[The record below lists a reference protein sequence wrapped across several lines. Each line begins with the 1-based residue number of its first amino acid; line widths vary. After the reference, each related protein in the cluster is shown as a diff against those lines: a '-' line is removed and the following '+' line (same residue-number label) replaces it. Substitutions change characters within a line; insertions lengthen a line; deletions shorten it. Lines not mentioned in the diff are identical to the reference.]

1 MRMRQRTID
10 TAILGRDYVRAL
22 RRLAKRSPGRP
33 SDADGIATVREEH
46 RLTGVPLIDILRRH
60 AAIALLESQGH
71 NPPSDLHIADTVA
84 QLKGTAG
91 VPSIQRLRKQIR
103 HTAQRLP
110 NKRRMAE

>member
-10 TAILGRDYVRAL
+10 TAILGRDYVRVL

-71 NPPSDLHIADTVA
+71 NPPTEHHIADTVA
-84 QLKGTAG
+84 QLKRDGGTSA
-91 VPSIQRLRKQIR
+91 IQGLRKQVRNTEAHITR
-103 HTAQRLP
+103 
-110 NKRRMAE
+110 NKVRAG